1 MRSCCASCV
10 TTHAH
15 NRGNVQGQSHRS
27 AGTANS
33 EENPGTLC
41 ALVTNCI
48 YLASKQLSSEHAQTH
63 THTYLPECPLAT
75 VHRARVS
82 STSWWTGRFLGR
94 GSGRPPRVGRPN
106 REQQVGNA
114 RTHQVACLFPRMFPT
129 DVCQDASVS
138 RRVHSHE
145 ALVPLRLR
153 RPQTIDGRLV
163 SRLSNNRSHR

>member
-63 THTYLPECPLAT
+63 AHIPSRMPSGDSAPSTGVLDVLVDWEISWPGQWPSSSGGPPKPGTAGGERAHASSCLP
-75 VHRARVS
+75 VS
-82 STSWWTGRFLGR
+82 AN
-94 GSGRPPRVGRPN
+94 VPN
-106 REQQVGNA
+106 R
-114 RTHQVACLFPRMFPT
+114 CLPGCERVTPR
-129 DVCQDASVS
+129 
-138 RRVHSHE
+138 
-145 ALVPLRLR
+145 AL
-153 RPQTIDGRLV
+153 
-163 SRLSNNRSHR
+163 S